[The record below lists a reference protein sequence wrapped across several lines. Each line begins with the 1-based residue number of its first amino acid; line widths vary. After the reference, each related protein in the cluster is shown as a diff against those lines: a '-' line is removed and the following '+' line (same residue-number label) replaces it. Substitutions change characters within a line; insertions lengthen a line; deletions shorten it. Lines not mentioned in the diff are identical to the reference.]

1 MGATDTPTSGSRTP
15 YHHEDDPTGC
25 KLNYHEA
32 EALVESDDPE
42 HVGGLRMLPLVRATT
57 VAVERGGGGTDDG
70 ITVWVICSGSALT
83 DRYSR
88 PT

>member
-42 HVGGLRMLPLVRATT
+42 HVGGL
-57 VAVERGGGGTDDG
+57 
-70 ITVWVICSGSALT
+70 
-83 DRYSR
+83 
-88 PT
+88 

>member
-42 HVGGLRMLPLVRATT
+42 HVGGLWMQLPSVRET
-57 VAVERGGGGTDDG
+57 AVTA
-70 ITVWVICSGSALT
+70 CSGRWAAQMGLL
-83 DRYSR
+83 SR
-88 PT
+88 

>member
-42 HVGGLRMLPLVRATT
+42 HV
-57 VAVERGGGGTDDG
+57 AVERGGGGTDDG